1 MYIYLIV
8 INILTFL
15 TFGIDKKK
23 AILNEKRVSENTL
36 LIICFLG
43 GILGGLL
50 GMMIFHH
57 KTRKLKFLIIM
68 PLIMLIWIIFLLELF

>member
-8 INILTFL
+8 INLLTFI

-23 AILNEKRVSENTL
+23 AILKEQRISENTL
-36 LIICFLG
+36 LTISFLG
-43 GILGGLL
+43 GILGAIL

-57 KTRKLKFLIIM
+57 KTRKIKFLIAMPVIM
-68 PLIMLIWIIFLLELF
+68 IIWIFILLEFF